1 LKGTNRIKKVVF
13 RSFLFLLMAL
23 SIAAAI
29 LYYLVFLSPEN
40 HKSAPYEIATTE
52 FKELQEGDIVLRQG
66 YGYFSRAIAKYQE
79 AEYPV
84 THCGMLVEEGNGF
97 AVIHALSSS
106 FSDFDGVQKQSL
118 RRFLNESVPNTLM
131 VVRFKGDTTIQQAL
145 VTQANTFLAQE
156 IPFDHEFDRHDSTK
170 MYCTELFR
178 NIFLATLDEDI
189 FQFQLDRTNSDYY
202 DVTTFLDTV
211 FFQRI
216 INHHS
221 PNQLK

>member
-1 LKGTNRIKKVVF
+1 MVKKIVF
-13 RSFLFLLMAL
+13 RSFLFLLITLTISAV
-23 SIAAAI
+23 I

-40 HKSAPYEIATTE
+40 HKSVPYEITT
-52 FKELQEGDIVLRQG
+52 KELNELREGDILLRQG

-79 AEYPV
+79 ADYPV
-84 THCGMLVEEGNGF
+84 THCGMLVKEGNEF

-106 FSDFDGVQKQSL
+106 FSDFDGVQKQPL

-131 VVRFKGDTTIQQAL
+131 VVRYKGDTTIQESL
-145 VTQANTFLAQE
+145 VAQANAFLAQKT
-156 IPFDHEFDRHDSTK
+156 PFDHEFDRHDSTK

-178 NIFLATLDEDI
+178 NIFLATLNEDI
-189 FQFQLDRTNSDYY
+189 FQVQLDRTKSDYY

-211 FFQRI
+211 FFERI